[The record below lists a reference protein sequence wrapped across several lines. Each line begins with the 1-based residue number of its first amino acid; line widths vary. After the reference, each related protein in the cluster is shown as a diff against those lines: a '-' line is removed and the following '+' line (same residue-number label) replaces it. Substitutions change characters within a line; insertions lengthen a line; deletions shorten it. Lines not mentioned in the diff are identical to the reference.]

1 VIRPDDNSYLV
12 TFADS
17 PIFLAMLPAPMAN
30 QTERP
35 KATRLQVFV
44 AIFAALLPY
53 VGGGVLVTLTRGIGW
68 LALAGAAI
76 SVISTSAAYTL
87 RKSTNP
93 VTAKKRLKVDPLLY
107 GFEFTFTAILICCV
121 FTRTSVKSPVILC
134 VLGAISWFGMS
145 LWLRSFKVRS
155 RPPALRAHLS
165 LEQRQQRIRIG
176 SWIAFGGACVFVVGA
191 ILMEWLQHTAGR

>member
-1 VIRPDDNSYLV
+1 
-12 TFADS
+12 
-17 PIFLAMLPAPMAN
+17 MLPAPMAN

>member
-12 TFADS
+12 TFADPS
-17 PIFLAMLPAPMAN
+17 IFLTMLPAPMAN

-35 KATRLQVFV
+35 KAAALQVFV

-107 GFEFTFTAILICCV
+107 GF
-121 FTRTSVKSPVILC
+121 
-134 VLGAISWFGMS
+134 
-145 LWLRSFKVRS
+145 
-155 RPPALRAHLS
+155 
-165 LEQRQQRIRIG
+165 
-176 SWIAFGGACVFVVGA
+176 
-191 ILMEWLQHTAGR
+191 